1 VRCAAW
7 AATQQH
13 RNASV
18 SLGPEWLILVAS
30 FATVCAMSVG
40 AVLGG
45 KYRLEALLGKGG
57 MGSVWRARNVKLDAP
72 VAVKLMAPS
81 IAADDSALLRF
92 YREAHAGATLRSPH
106 ILQVFDHDVD
116 AATGQPFI
124 VMELLDG
131 EPLSKR
137 LERVGLSL
145 AQTEA
150 VLGDVCRGLA
160 VAHQHGVIHRDLKPD
175 NVFLERNRDE
185 ELAKILDF
193 GIAKSAAFAALG
205 PGTQTGAVLGT
216 PFYMSP
222 EQIRGAKLVDA
233 RSDLWSVAV
242 IVHECVTGRR
252 PFQADTLGALAVA
265 ICTDVIRPV
274 SDWVRVPAA
283 VDAWFARALDRDP
296 ERRFQSAGELARAF
310 SSACADAAQPAAPTR
325 GRTLLEVAP
334 ERSAFAS
341 APAASSAARTVLE
354 GAVEPRTPPDVAAA
368 SVARSTPA
376 HQPTHGGSEA
386 TRRMLF
392 GYSFTALLVVG
403 MLGYSTWSQ
412 NEALERA
419 EAISR
424 GEPVSVEM
432 PKDYRATARHV
443 LRAWLPGAVIVIGTL
458 GWGLRNLLVKRR
470 APGPPEAS

>member
-1 VRCAAW
+1 
-7 AATQQH
+7 
-13 RNASV
+13 
-18 SLGPEWLILVAS
+18 LISVAS
-30 FATVCAMSVG
+30 FATVRAMSVG

-72 VAVKLMAPS
+72 VAVKLMDPS
-81 IAADDSALLRF
+81 IVADESALHRF

-145 AQTEA
+145 AQTDA
-150 VLGDVCRGLA
+150 VLADVCRGLA

-193 GIAKSAAFAALG
+193 GIAKSQAFALG

-222 EQIRGAKLVDA
+222 EQIRGAKHVDA

-265 ICTDVIRPV
+265 ICTDAIRPV
-274 SDWVRVPAA
+274 SDWVRVPPA

-296 ERRFQSAGELARAF
+296 ERRFQDAAELARAF
-310 SSACADAAQPAAPTR
+310 SAAC
-325 GRTLLEVAP
+325 GE
-334 ERSAFAS
+334 AS
-341 APAASSAARTVLE
+341 RAPAARAPTLVEARAEQIFEASARPRTVVEDPSQRAMPPGFMPPVSARKAPASLQTPAVHHTLAE
-354 GAVEPRTPPDVAAA
+354 PPAVERPQGW
-368 SVARSTPA
+368 SEPA
-376 HQPTHGGSEA
+376 
-386 TRRMLF
+386 RRMVL
-392 GYSFTALLVVG
+392 GYGFTALLVVG
-403 MLGYSTWSQ
+403 MMGYGTWSQ
-412 NEALERA
+412 NEAMQRA

-424 GEPVSVEM
+424 GETVAVEM
-432 PKDYRATARHV
+432 PTDYRSTLRHV
-443 LRAWLPGAVIVIGTL
+443 LRAWLPGAVVVIGTL
-458 GWGLRNLLVKRR
+458 GWSLRNVLLKRR
-470 APGPPEAS
+470 A

>member
-1 VRCAAW
+1 M
-7 AATQQH
+7 T
-13 RNASV
+13 
-18 SLGPEWLILVAS
+18 
-30 FATVCAMSVG
+30 VG

-57 MGSVWRARNVKLDAP
+57 MGSVWRARNIKLDAP
-72 VAVKLMAPS
+72 VAVKLMDPA
-81 IAADDSALLRF
+81 IAADESALHRF

-150 VLGDVCRGLA
+150 VLADVCRGLA

-175 NVFLERNRDE
+175 NVFLERNRDQ

-193 GIAKSAAFAALG
+193 GIAKSQAFALG
-205 PGTQTGAVLGT
+205 PGTQTGAILGT

-233 RSDLWSVAV
+233 RSDLWSLAV

-252 PFQADTLGALAVA
+252 PFHADTLGALAVA
-265 ICTDVIRPV
+265 ICTDPLRPV

-283 VDAWFARALDRDP
+283 VDEWFARALDRDP
-296 ERRFQSAGELARAF
+296 DRRFQSAGELARAF
-310 SSACADAAQPAAPTR
+310 SSACAEAPHEAEALR
-325 GRTLLEVAP
+325 G
-334 ERSAFAS
+334 
-341 APAASSAARTVLE
+341 RTVLE
-354 GAVEPRTPPDVAAA
+354 PLDRRASPSVGAAPSAPETVLEAPARARSSREAAA
-368 SVARSTPA
+368 SVARGVPA
-376 HQPTHGGSEA
+376 PHVAPARAAAPHTAVEAPASPPAHGGSEPV
-386 TRRMLF
+386 RRMVF
-392 GYSFTALLVVG
+392 GYGFTALLVVG
-403 MLGYSTWSQ
+403 MMGYSTWSQ

-424 GEPVSVEM
+424 GEPVTVEM
-432 PKDYRATARHV
+432 PSDYRATLRHV
-443 LRAWLPGAVIVIGTL
+443 LKAWLPGAVVVIGTL
-458 GWGLRNLLVKRR
+458 GWGLRNVLSRR
-470 APGPPEAS
+470 GASGPPGAS